1 MSTLPFSSTCRFKRL
16 SKAMDPAAKKR
27 RLEELMG
34 GADGGGI
41 AGAAPPAAPPA
52 PPSRDAYVVNA
63 NEAVFFRLVTCP
75 EDMDSAPS
83 FNPEFTHQVFR
94 EDETIWGYRELE
106 ARGAARGAALT
117 LQTRSP
123 C

>member
-1 MSTLPFSSTCRFKRL
+1 MS
-16 SKAMDPAAKKR
+16 DAA
-27 RLEELMG
+27 
-34 GADGGGI
+34 
-41 AGAAPPAAPPA
+41 AAPAAPKRLPEEAEPQA
-52 PPSRDAYVVNA
+52 PPKMPKLDRNEYSVSA
-63 NEAVFFRLVTCP
+63 NEALSFRLVRTAA
-75 EDMDSAPS
+75 EIDGAPQ

>member
-1 MSTLPFSSTCRFKRL
+1 MSDAAAAAAPKRL
-16 SKAMDPAAKKR
+16 P
-27 RLEELMG
+27 EE
-34 GADGGGI
+34 
-41 AGAAPPAAPPA
+41 AAPQAPPKLPKLA
-52 PPSRDAYVVNA
+52 DRSEFSVSA
-63 NEAVFFRLVTCP
+63 NEALSFRLVRTAA
-75 EDMDSAPS
+75 EMDGAPQ

-106 ARGAARGAALT
+106 ARAAALAAAPT